1 MCDVF
6 DVPKVRRFVQLMKDF
21 DLSEL
26 ELSQGDVRIS
36 LKRGGVT
43 EIVAAPAVAAAP
55 AAAAVPATAPA
66 EEPAA
71 PVGDASYIATIT
83 SPIVGTFYSKA
94 NPNAAPYVSVG
105 STVSDEQTVCII
117 EAMKVMNQLP
127 AGVSGKITAILAKD
141 GDSVEYG
148 QPLFKVDTRG

>member
-36 LKRGGVT
+36 LKRGGMT

-55 AAAAVPATAPA
+55 VAAAAVPA

-71 PVGDASYIATIT
+71 PAGDASYIATIT

-105 STVSDEQTVCII
+105 SSVSDEQST
-117 EAMKVMNQLP
+117 P
-127 AGVSGKITAILAKD
+127 
-141 GDSVEYG
+141 
-148 QPLFKVDTRG
+148 QPSS